1 MRTWAGMGL
10 LVCAAAS
17 VDACT
22 LIKSEPQVAS
32 RSEAEAEILA
42 RTKQFS
48 RAIVEASGS
57 RWSPHTVARIADFY
71 ADDTV
76 VFPPRGDPM
85 RGRAALA
92 AYWSRPAER
101 RMLAH
106 SATAERVDV
115 SADLATEWGTLAIT
129 TQQGSAAPVQS
140 KANYI
145 SIWTRRGGVWRKQ
158 MDTWW

>member
-1 MRTWAGMGL
+1 MGL

-17 VDACT
+17 LNACT
-22 LIKSEPQVAS
+22 AFKSEPQVAS
-32 RSEAEAEILA
+32 RTVAEAEILA

-48 RAIVEASGS
+48 QAIVEASRSGWS
-57 RWSPHTVARIADFY
+57 RQTVARVADFY
-71 ADDTV
+71 ADDMV
-76 VFPPRGDPM
+76 VFPPRGEPM

-92 AYWSRPAER
+92 KYWSRPAER

-106 SATAERVDV
+106 SAIAERVDV
-115 SADLATEWGTLAIT
+115 SGDLATEWGTLATT
-129 TQQGSAAPVQS
+129 TQQGSAAPLQG
-140 KANYI
+140 KATYI